1 MSFHLSRASIKNIF
15 GFDSI
20 EVKFNDGANYLYGKN
35 GAGKSSLTISGLWAC
50 IKGIAEQGDKFISS
64 RFRCIGPKKTTGDL
78 EYEFSDGENGNRF
91 KVCNHVSKDANK
103 ITFQALEGSPLA
115 DDFLDDFFNVSLLS
129 ARNFCRLSGVE
140 QAKALGID
148 TSAFDANIAKYKEE
162 RKIENRLIKEA
173 GIIEPV
179 EEVKPVN
186 IEMLREKKKAIA
198 DKLNGIYIENC
209 KHNNELRKKYTAD
222 VAAENEAERV
232 FETEQVR
239 CRDNI
244 LNAAEALSKLVSIGY
259 TGNEVKEWIDHLP
272 QPTNYVEKII
282 PEPVYIIEVPDDA
295 EIKAVDAEIEAAYE
309 TNEQAKKYADY
320 LIRSEALKA
329 RQDKVDKI
337 NADIEAEETAR
348 TNYITG
354 KKFPFSDLTTDE
366 TGCLL
371 FKNRPITDTYFSRG
385 ELEMIVAK
393 LAASQS
399 PLFKTRFIDE
409 FGILDPDNQK
419 KLVDDLVQAGFQ
431 VIVSIPGEKVEHD
444 NAIVLRE
451 CKLVDTTETDERPT
465 LL

>member
-1 MSFHLSRASIKNIF
+1 MGGFKLSKAFIRNLF
-15 GFDSI
+15 GFSEI
-20 EVKFNDGANYLYGKN
+20 EVSFKDGANYLYGKN
-35 GAGKSSLTISGLWAC
+35 GAGKSSLTLSGLWAC

-64 RFRCIGPKKTTGDL
+64 RFRCIGPKKATGDL
-78 EYEFSDGENGNRF
+78 EYEFSDEESGSRF
-91 KVCNHVSKDANK
+91 RISNHVSKDANK

-148 TSAFDANIAKYKEE
+148 TSVFDANIARYKEE
-162 RKIENRLIKEA
+162 RKIEARLIKEA
-173 GIIEPV
+173 GVLVPV

-186 IEMLREKKKAIA
+186 IDALKGKKAAIA

-222 VAAENEAERV
+222 VAAENEAERL
-232 FETEQVR
+232 FETEQVKH
-239 CRDNI
+239 RDNI
-244 LNAAEALSKLVSIGY
+244 LNAAEALAKLVSIGY
-259 TGNEVKEWIDHLP
+259 AGQEVKLWIDTLP
-272 QPTNYVEKII
+272 QPKNYVKKTI
-282 PEPVYIIEVPDDA
+282 PEPTYIPEMPDDA
-295 EIKAVDAEIEAAYE
+295 EIKAVDAEIEAYE

-320 LIRSEALKA
+320 LIRSEALKV
-329 RQDKVDKI
+329 RQVKVDKI

-371 FKNRPITDTYFSRG
+371 FKGRPITDAYFSKG
-385 ELEMIVAK
+385 ELEIIVAK
-393 LAASQS
+393 LAASQN

-419 KLVDDLVQAGFQ
+419 KLVNDLVEARFQ

-444 NAIVLRE
+444 NAIVLRD

>member
-1 MSFHLSRASIKNIF
+1 MGYKLSKASIRNIF
-15 GFDSI
+15 GFEAI
-20 EVKFNDGANYLYGKN
+20 EVPFKDGANYLYGKN
-35 GAGKSSLTISGLWAC
+35 GAGKSSLTLSGLWAC

-64 RFRCIGPKKTTGDL
+64 RFRCIGPKKATGDL
-78 EYEFSDGENGNRF
+78 EYEFSDSESGCRF
-91 KVCNHVSKDANK
+91 KISNHVTRASNQ

-148 TSAFDANIAKYKEE
+148 TSTFDANISRYKEE
-162 RKIENRLIKEA
+162 RKIENRLIKEG
-173 GIIEPV
+173 GILEPV

-186 IEMLREKKKAIA
+186 IDALKEKKKQIA

-222 VAAENEAERV
+222 VAAENEAERT
-232 FETEQVR
+232 FENEQVKN
-239 CRDNI
+239 RDNF
-244 LNAAEALSKLVSIGY
+244 LSAAESLAKLVSIGY
-259 TGNEVKEWIDHLP
+259 AGQEVKQWIDTLP
-272 QPTNYVEKII
+272 QPKNYVKNII
-282 PEPVYIIEVPDDA
+282 PKPEYIHEMPDDA
-295 EIKAVDAEIEAAYE
+295 EIKAVDAEIDAAYE
-309 TNEQAKKYADY
+309 TNERAKKYGDY
-320 LIRSEALKA
+320 LIRSEALKV
-329 RQDKVDKI
+329 RQAKVDKI
-337 NADIEAEETAR
+337 NSDIADEDEAR

-354 KKFPFSDLTTDE
+354 MKFPFSDLTTDE
-366 TGCLL
+366 SGCLM
-371 FKNRPITDTYFSRG
+371 FKGRPINESYFSKG

-393 LAASQS
+393 LAASQN

-419 KLVDDLVQAGFQ
+419 KLVDDLVKAGFQ

-444 NAIVLRE
+444 NAIVLRD